1 MSLFYFVVFDD
12 FSGKSRFITTVLPK
26 KFLQDPSCIGG
37 TPAQIFPERNH
48 LAFLTRFQRS
58 SIFLTRFQRSS
69 ISRAKV
75 VGLRKFSE
83 FFENFISTAGL
94 PETGIVHTTRITS
107 ERLQKVDD
115 LTRKLLVR
123 TCLRFNL
130 AFLTN
135 IQENPDL
142 SLPFYRKSSY
152 KTRPV

>member
-48 LAFLTRFQRS
+48 LA
-58 SIFLTRFQRSS
+58 FLTRFQRSS

-123 TCLRFNL
+123 TCLCFNL

>member
-48 LAFLTRFQRS
+48 LAFSTRFQR
-58 SIFLTRFQRSS
+58 TS

-94 PETGIVHTTRITS
+94 PKSGIVHTTRSTS
-107 ERLQKVDD
+107 ERMQKVHDV
-115 LTRKLLVR
+115 TRKILVR
-123 TCLRFNL
+123 TCLCFNV